1 MRAIIKNLKNM
12 IYNNLLE
19 PILHSVSPLKEAAV
33 GSAVGMFVGLTPT
46 VGIQMWIVFM
56 IWLFCK
62 YVMNIRFDLVIG
74 TALVWISNPL
84 TMFFM
89 YYVFLVTG
97 NYLFQ
102 LLSIEVIDLTFQAFQ
117 TKLAFILSGD
127 EKSSWQI
134 FIDGAIFLLI
144 DLGLPMVIG
153 SFLYAVPFSL
163 LTYKGTTFFLKRYRI
178 NRALKEGLDYE
189 SWRAKYER

>member
-1 MRAIIKNLKNM
+1 MRAIIKNLKNV

-62 YVMNIRFDLVIG
+62 YVMHIKFDLVIG

-89 YYVFLVTG
+89 YYAFLVTG

-102 LLSIEVIDLTFQAFQ
+102 LLGIEVIDLTFQAFR
-117 TKLAFILSGD
+117 TKLASILSGD

-134 FIDGAIFLLI
+134 FINGATFLLI
-144 DLGLPMVIG
+144 DLGLPMIIG
-153 SFLYAVPFSL
+153 SFLYALPFSL
-163 LTYKGTTFFLKRYRI
+163 LTYKGTIFFLKRYRI
-178 NRALKEGLDYE
+178 NCALKEGLDYE